1 MKPLKNAKITAK
13 NGMKSMDVD
22 LEILDAASDPYAKIT
37 QLAEDTGLDPVV
49 IRRMVDRMRAQ
60 HQPVISEL
68 KAVKTQELTEIIED
82 RMWRA
87 LQYMDDYSMSRATV
101 KDLAIA
107 FGILGDKRQLLKGEP
122 THIISHNERLNLN
135 ALAPLLIKEMQ
146 RRGIESFAEADYV
159 EIGPAGPHKKAGGG
173 AIVEKTKIK
182 KSLEKREIREP

>member
-1 MKPLKNAKITAK
+1 MTDPSLE
-13 NGMKSMDVD
+13 V
-22 LEILDAASDPYAKIT
+22 EILDIASDPYAKIS
-37 QLAEDTGLDPVV
+37 QLAEETGLDPHV
-49 IRRMVDRMRAQ
+49 IRRMVERMRAQ
-60 HQPVISEL
+60 HQPVLSEL

-135 ALAPLLIKEMQ
+135 ELAPKLIAEME
-146 RRGIESFAEADYV
+146 RRGIKSFAEADYV
-159 EIGPAGPHKKAGGG
+159 EIGPAGPHKKAGGTT
-173 AIVEKTKIK
+173 VQEKVKIK
-182 KSLEKREIREP
+182 KSLEKRDIAEP